1 MNLIKFVQA
10 IDLCNVFSYPFRN
23 RQWAHNQY
31 QVKSWAVLSIWT
43 TGLDSASKFNYFH
56 WHIFT
61 IILKKY
67 SKCIVAS
74 VCVSKMLF
82 CEAVGNL
89 SSVEGGGARYHM
101 WLIRMW
107 IARIKKV
114 CVCGSVSGS
123 VGLGLWVWVCGSVCV
138 GLCVWVCVKILLH
151 LNHSSYLFTG
161 LFVSVYLCVWATSF
175 ITLACG
181 RVKG

>member
-89 SSVEGGGARYHM
+89 SCVEGGGARYHM

-114 CVCGSVSGS
+114 CGSGSGS
-123 VGLGLWVWVCGSVCV
+123 VGLGLWVWVCGSVSRFYCIWIIV
-138 GLCVWVCVKILLH
+138 HTCSQGYLWVYTFVCEPLL
-151 LNHSSYLFTG
+151 SSL
-161 LFVSVYLCVWATSF
+161 
-175 ITLACG
+175 
-181 RVKG
+181 

>member
-61 IILKKY
+61 IILKNY

-89 SSVEGGGARYHM
+89 SCVEGGGARYHM

-114 CVCGSVSGS
+114 CGSVSGS
-123 VGLGLWVWVCGSVCV
+123 VGP
-138 GLCVWVCVKILLH
+138 CVWVCVKILLH

-161 LFVSVYLCVWATSF
+161 IFVSVYLCVWATSF

>member
-61 IILKKY
+61 IILKNY
-67 SKCIVAS
+67 SKCIMAC

-89 SSVEGGGARYHM
+89 SCVEGGGARYHM

-114 CVCGSVSGS
+114 CGS
-123 VGLGLWVWVCGSVCV
+123 V

>member
-1 MNLIKFVQA
+1 VCEFVRVCVC
-10 IDLCNVFSYPFRN
+10 LCVFVS
-23 RQWAHNQY
+23 
-31 QVKSWAVLSIWT
+31 L
-43 TGLDSASKFNYFH
+43 
-56 WHIFT
+56 
-61 IILKKY
+61 
-67 SKCIVAS
+67 C
-74 VCVSKMLF
+74 VCVSVCMSVCLCVCVSVCLCVCVSVYLCVCLCLCLCVCVCMCKMLF

-89 SSVEGGGARYHM
+89 SCVEGGGARYHM

-114 CVCGSVSGS
+114 CGSVSGS
-123 VGLGLWVWVCGSVCV
+123 VGP
-138 GLCVWVCVKILLH
+138 CVWVCVKILLH

-161 LFVSVYLCVWATSF
+161 IFVSVYLCVWATSF